1 PLIDRDGVVFAV
13 LAGSPND
20 DGWAAAMAEIC
31 VVLDSARSELL
42 GPDGREAEHRCGF
55 FPTIAC
61 GISYGGG
68 QKEPTASPRLPR
80 EKSITD
86 ALLANR
92 SIQRVAGFG
101 SAAFRLFAP
110 KLHAYYSDTLDAL
123 EARHPRLKRNFKNS
137 VFARITFNLGP
148 KTVTYVHIDQN
159 NLPAGL
165 CAITALGDFD
175 PELGGHL
182 ILWDAGLV
190 IEFPPGATILI
201 PSALLRHSNTAI
213 RPGETRYSLTQ
224 YSAGGLFRWVECGF
238 KTQKA
243 FEAEGGTFK
252 LSGSER
258 WAKGL
263 SLYSKWSDLL
273 DPPRA

>member
-1 PLIDRDGVVFAV
+1 PLIDKDGVVFAV

-20 DGWAAAMAEIC
+20 SGWPAAMEDIC
-31 VVLDSARSELL
+31 STLDRARLELL
-42 GPDGREAEHRCGF
+42 GPDGRGAEHRRGF
-55 FPTIAC
+55 FLTLAC

-68 QKEPTASPRLPR
+68 QKVPTNSPRLPK
-80 EKSITD
+80 EKSLTD
-86 ALLANR
+86 TLLANY

-110 KLHAYYSDTLDAL
+110 KLHEYYSDTLNAL

-148 KTVTYVHIDQN
+148 RTVTYVHIDQN

-165 CAITALGDFD
+165 CAITALGDFN

-182 ILWDAGLV
+182 ILWDVGLI
-190 IEFPPGATILI
+190 IEFPPGATMLI
-201 PSALLRHSNTAI
+201 PSALLHHSNAAI
-213 RPGETRYSLTQ
+213 RPGEKRYSLTQ

-238 KTQKA
+238 KTKKD
-243 FEAEGGTFK
+243 FDAEGGSFK

-258 WAKGL
+258 WAEGL
-263 SLYSKWSDLL
+263 RLYSKWADLNFL
-273 DPPRA
+273 RP

>member
-1 PLIDRDGVVFAV
+1 
-13 LAGSPND
+13 
-20 DGWAAAMAEIC
+20 MAEIC
-31 VVLDSARSELL
+31 V
-42 GPDGREAEHRCGF
+42 AEHRRGF

-61 GISYGGG
+61 GISYRGG
-68 QKEPTASPRLPR
+68 QKP
-80 EKSITD
+80 
-86 ALLANR
+86 ALGAVSHALHLSLAGAR
-92 SIQRVAGFG
+92 PSDGS

-190 IEFPPGATILI
+190 IEFPPGVTILI